1 MSIRKAVTAS
11 LFSAVLLGGVL
22 AAAPAAQ
29 AQTSGETG
37 ALSCYGSAKSYSKP
51 AGNRWYPQGGPYLTA
66 TTNCADI
73 NIKPNTTTSIAVCW
87 LPSSGGSY
95 CQGSYKTAPAGQWT
109 VVATDVKDGTHFY
122 FDFGSTAANSGVWAA

>member
-1 MSIRKAVTAS
+1 MSMGKTVSAS
-11 LFSAVLLGGVL
+11 LFAAALLGGVL

-29 AQTSGETG
+29 AQTSSETG
-37 ALSCYGSAKSYSKP
+37 AQSCYGSAKSYSKP
-51 AGNRWYPQGGPYLTA
+51 AGNRWYPQGGPYLTS
-66 TTNCADI
+66 TSNCADI
-73 NIKPNTTTSIAVCW
+73 NIKPGTSTSVAVCW

-95 CQGSYKTAPAGQWT
+95 CQSTFKNAPAGQWT

>member
-1 MSIRKAVTAS
+1 MSIGKTVSAS
-11 LFSAVLLGGVL
+11 LCAAALLGGVL

-37 ALSCYGSAKSYSKP
+37 AQSCYGSAKSYSKP
-51 AGNRWYPQGGPYLTA
+51 AGNRWYPQGGPYLTS
-66 TTNCADI
+66 TSNCADI
-73 NIKPNTTTSIAVCW
+73 NIKPGTGTSVAVCW

-95 CQGSYKTAPAGQWT
+95 CQSTFKNAPAGQWT

>member
-11 LFSAVLLGGVL
+11 LFSAVLLGGAL

-29 AQTSGETG
+29 AQSSGETV

-51 AGNRWYPQGGPYLTA
+51 SGNRWYPQGGPYLT
-66 TTNCADI
+66 TTSNCNDI

-95 CQGSYKTAPAGQWT
+95 CQSSFKTAPAGQWT
-109 VVATDVKDGTHFY
+109 VVATDVLAGTRFY
-122 FDFGSTAANSGVWAA
+122 FDFKSTAANSGVWAA

>member
-1 MSIRKAVTAS
+1 MNIRKTVTAS
-11 LFSAVLLGGVL
+11 LFSAVLLGGAL
-22 AAAPAAQ
+22 AAAPTAQ
-29 AQTSGETG
+29 AQTDGGTG

-73 NIKPNTTTSIAVCW
+73 NIKPNSTTSIAVCW

-95 CQGSYKTAPAGQWT
+95 CQSGFKTAPAGQWT
-109 VVATDVKDGTHFY
+109 VVATDVLAGTHFY